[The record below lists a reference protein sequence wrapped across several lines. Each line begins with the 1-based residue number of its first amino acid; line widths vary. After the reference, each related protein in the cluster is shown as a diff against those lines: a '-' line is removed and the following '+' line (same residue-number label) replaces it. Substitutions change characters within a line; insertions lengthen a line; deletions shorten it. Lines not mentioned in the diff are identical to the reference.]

1 MWIVLLIN
9 FVATSTVYIGAKLS
23 LLTSISS
30 LSFEDDRSQEVESV
44 DLTLGQ
50 VLVLPFS
57 SSVVLLLLFFY
68 FQYIQYFLLALL
80 VFVSAS
86 ALNALLFLLLQ
97 SVYKERTNKLACRCI
112 SIVVTLGLVLY
123 WIATGDLI
131 IHNILGCALCI
142 TFISTLKFPSL
153 KIAVVC
159 LVLLTVY
166 DIFWVFFSEYF
177 FRENVMIDVAQKVA
191 ANPVHTVGKYL
202 KNDYVTSLVKSKI
215 ELPLKLIFKN
225 FSTGKMM
232 ILGLGD
238 IALPGALVALALR
251 CDESI
256 TREQSGGDHDSA
268 VATKTCDLE
277 STESSDKYS
286 YGEKLSLSINESYYN
301 KKVVDARDSSYSS
314 SSIHSTPVVPSRL
327 FDCAVLGYTSGLFVA
342 FAASIMSGH
351 GQPALIYLVP
361 GVLLPIVGRAWFV
374 GKLRHVWHGP
384 EKIQESS

>member
-57 SSVVLLLLFFY
+57 SSIVLLLLFFY
-68 FQYIQYFLLALL
+68 FQYIQYVLLALL

-97 SVYKERTNKLACRCI
+97 SVYKERTNKLACHCI

-202 KNDYVTSLVKSKI
+202 HNDYVTSLVKSKI

-256 TREQSGGDHDSA
+256 TREQSGGDHDDSD
-268 VATKTCDLE
+268 VMMKTCDLE
-277 STESSDKYS
+277 STV
-286 YGEKLSLSINESYYN
+286 SLSINENYYS
-301 KKVVDARDSSYSS
+301 KKVVDAKNSS
-314 SSIHSTPVVPSRL
+314 SSIYSTPVVPSRL

-342 FAASIMSGH
+342 FAASIVSGH

>member
-1 MWIVLLIN
+1 M
-9 FVATSTVYIGAKLS
+9 
-23 LLTSISS
+23 
-30 LSFEDDRSQEVESV
+30 
-44 DLTLGQ
+44 
-50 VLVLPFS
+50 
-57 SSVVLLLLFFY
+57 LLFFY
-68 FQYIQYFLLALL
+68 FQYIQYILLTLL
-80 VFVSAS
+80 VFASAS

-97 SVYKERTNKLACRCI
+97 SVYKERSNKLACHCI
-112 SIVVTLGLVLY
+112 SIVVTLGLTLY
-123 WIATGDLI
+123 WIVTGDLI

-202 KNDYVTSLVKSKI
+202 NNDYVTSIVKSKI
-215 ELPLKLIFKN
+215 ELPLKLMFKN
-225 FSTGKMM
+225 ASTGKMM

-256 TREQSGGDHDSA
+256 RREQSGDHKSERA
-268 VATKTCDLE
+268 MTANDLE
-277 STESSDKYS
+277 NMESADKYT
-286 YGEKLSLSINESYYN
+286 YGDKLSLSINESYYS
-301 KKVVDARDSSYSS
+301 KKVVDLRDTRG
-314 SSIHSTPVVPSRL
+314 STHTTLIGPSRL
-327 FDCAVLGYTSGLFVA
+327 FDCALMGYTSGLFVA
-342 FAASIMSGH
+342 FTASIMSGH

-361 GVLLPIVGRAWFV
+361 GVLLPIVGRAWFI

>member
-1 MWIVLLIN
+1 MIN

-30 LSFEDDRSQEVESV
+30 LPFEADRSQEVESV

-50 VLVLPFS
+50 VMVLPFS

-68 FQYIQYFLLALL
+68 FQYIQYVLLALL

-86 ALNALLFLLLQ
+86 ALNALLFLLLHN
-97 SVYKERTNKLACRCI
+97 VYKERSNKLACHCV
-112 SIVVTLGLVLY
+112 SIVVTVGLVLY

-159 LVLLTVY
+159 LLLLTVY

-202 KNDYVTSLVKSKI
+202 NNNYVTSLVKSKI

-225 FSTGKMM
+225 YSTGKMM

-256 TREQSGGDHDSA
+256 TREHSGGGHDDS
-268 VATKTCDLE
+268 KTCDLE
-277 STESSDKYS
+277 STDSSDKYS
-286 YGEKLSLSINESYYN
+286 YGEKLSLSINESYYS
-301 KKVVDARDSSYSS
+301 KKVVDARDSSCSTYS
-314 SSIHSTPVVPSRL
+314 TAVVPSRL
-327 FDCAVLGYTSGLFVA
+327 FDCSMLGYTLGLFVA
-342 FAASIMSGH
+342 FAASILSGH

>member
-30 LSFEDDRSQEVESV
+30 LPFEADRSQEVESV

-50 VLVLPFS
+50 VMVLPFS

-68 FQYIQYFLLALL
+68 FQYIQYILLALL

-86 ALNALLFLLLQ
+86 ALNALLFLLLHN
-97 SVYKERTNKLACRCI
+97 VYKERSNKLACHCV
-112 SIVVTLGLVLY
+112 SIVVTVGLVMY

-159 LVLLTVY
+159 LLLLTVY

-202 KNDYVTSLVKSKI
+202 NNDYVTSLVKSKI

-256 TREQSGGDHDSA
+256 TREQSGGGHDDSS

-286 YGEKLSLSINESYYN
+286 YGEKLSLSINESYYS
-301 KKVVDARDSSYSS
+301 KKVVDARDSSSS
-314 SSIHSTPVVPSRL
+314 STYSTPVVPSRL
-327 FDCAVLGYTSGLFVA
+327 FDCSVLGYTLGLFVA
-342 FAASIMSGH
+342 FAASIVSGH

-361 GVLLPIVGRAWFV
+361 GVLLPIVGRAWFI